1 MRSASFRSKQIVQ
14 KYLIIRRD
22 PQRVL
27 PEPLTLGSAMEL
39 MPGAPLWD
47 SRVRFAAAERYDLE
61 RPQTRAVSSTK
72 EKPAG
77 QGAGFL

>member
-1 MRSASFRSKQIVQ
+1 
-14 KYLIIRRD
+14 
-22 PQRVL
+22 
-27 PEPLTLGSAMEL
+27 MEL

-77 QGAGFL
+77 QGRVFFDHATLPSPPTTRPFISCFAAMELEGVVLEEI